1 MPQKRIAV
9 IPVVKKDK
17 KCRIYLVTSRYKCK
31 WILPTGKHEK
41 HLTDKEVALLEAYE
55 EAGVEGRLDK
65 SFCKSLNVL
74 SPSGRK
80 KRKTKLYLIEV
91 NKQFKKWPEK
101 KERRRKLVN
110 IDKLDDFVC
119 DKKLSRKIRSHLSC

>member
-9 IPVVKKDK
+9 IPVLRKGKKL
-17 KCRIYLVTSRYKCK
+17 RIYLVTSRDMCK
-31 WILPTGKHEK
+31 WIIPTGKHEK
-41 HLTDKEVALLEAYE
+41 HLTDRQVALLEAYE

-65 SFCKSLNVL
+65 SFCKSLNVR

-91 NKQFKKWPEK
+91 NKQLKKWPEK
-101 KERRRKLVN
+101 KQRRRKLVTLEQ
-110 IDKLDDFVC
+110 LDDFVC
-119 DKKLSRKIRSHLSC
+119 DKRLSKKIRSHLSY